1 MSSAEDTK
9 NPDSGWGTMGG
20 GAPQRPQFV
29 QDQAANLT
37 KLRDMLQATLGQKQ
51 AEVQSL
57 QEKLHRL
64 QHGGG
69 S

>member
-1 MSSAEDTK
+1 MSSPEDK
-9 NPDSGWGTMGG
+9 NKDSWGTLGG
-20 GAPQRPQFV
+20 GNPQRPQFM
-29 QDQAANLT
+29 QDQAANLIR
-37 KLRDMLQATLGQKQ
+37 LRDLLQATVGQKQ